1 MNFSS
6 IFAKNGQSNLVL
18 VLESKALYYNDDEGD
33 NDDEGGNE
41 IGNC

>member
-1 MNFSS
+1 MCRVGKRRDADSYL
-6 IFAKNGQSNLVL
+6 GDRRH
-18 VLESKALYYNDDEGD
+18 YNDDEGD